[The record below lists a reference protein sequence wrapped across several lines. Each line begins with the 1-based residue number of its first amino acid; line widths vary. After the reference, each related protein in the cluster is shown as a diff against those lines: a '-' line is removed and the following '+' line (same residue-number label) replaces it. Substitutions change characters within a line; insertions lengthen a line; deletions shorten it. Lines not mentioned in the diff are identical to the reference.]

1 MILITHHFRGITMT
15 TNEET
20 TNNIPSTSETTP
32 DTHAT
37 PSLYIKLDWGHF
49 NKNHDM
55 TYVHNGAYSGLWD
68 VRFTVY
74 YRGTIDAKTIKY
86 INITVQAY
94 DRVDEPIGEP
104 FEKKFTGPLEPQNS
118 GIYDYNNFFE
128 GGDYKVFGFLKVVK
142 IIITYMDKTDEE
154 ITNEDTIKA
163 MCTSFADKGLE
174 LPTMKDP
181 IKIDPPEEPPIFMQ
195 IDLEQSDSGRLK
207 LKKLVYIGNK
217 DSKAIRFIDLNIKFY
232 SPSHNVTEMEFT
244 CPDLLPSRSKINN
257 KCWEMYIGDLNSFSI
272 ERIVITYEDNTYV
285 EIPARMI
292 EAMTSKENVD
302 KAEKQLEEILHK
314 EEEAKKAKK
323 AKQKECCSELK
334 NCACDFVK
342 IPNEVAA
349 TYLLMR
355 LNKWCPNDEEMAAN
369 SLTKDLVASACS
381 VALQTMAFDTNNDVT
396 ETHREEAKAFLARF
410 APEMNSEEAYT
421 QAKRKAEEE
430 QRKAREEEEAK
441 ARRKR
446 EEEVRKAQD
455 EAKRKIEKKLEE
467 EEAKAKR
474 EKLIKDVLKTLFRM
488 IIFTLSMIVIWI
500 LLMVVLTGHL

>member
-1 MILITHHFRGITMT
+1 MILITHHFRGITMN

-20 TNNIPSTSETTP
+20 TNNTPSTNETTP

-37 PSLYIKLDWGHF
+37 PSIYIKIDWGHF
-49 NKNHDM
+49 IKTHDM
-55 TYVHNGAYSGLWD
+55 TYVHNGAYSEKEHDGLWD

-74 YRGTIDAKTIKY
+74 YSGTIDAKTIKY

-118 GIYDYNNFFE
+118 GIYDYKDFFE
-128 GGDYKVFGFLKVVK
+128 GGDYKLFGSLKIVK

-163 MCTSFADKGLE
+163 MCTSFADRGLE
-174 LPTMKDP
+174 LSIMKEP
-181 IKIDPPEEPPIFMQ
+181 IKNDPPEEPPIFMQ
-195 IDLEQSDSGRLK
+195 IDLGQSDSGRLK

-244 CPDLLPSRSKINN
+244 YPDLLPPRSKINN
-257 KCWEMYIGDLNSFSI
+257 KCWERYIGDLNSFSI

-285 EIPARMI
+285 EIPERMI

-314 EEEAKKAKK
+314 EEEEKAKQ

-334 NCACDFVK
+334 NRACIFLQ
-342 IPNEVAA
+342 N
-349 TYLLMR
+349 
-355 LNKWCPNDEEMAAN
+355 PNDLTAASLLTVLVAWCTN
-369 SLTKDLVASACS
+369 DEKLTDNYLTKELVASACS
-381 VALQTMAFDTNNDVT
+381 VALQKIAFDTNNNVILAR
-396 ETHREEAKAFLARF
+396 REEAKAFLARF

-421 QAKRKAEEE
+421 QTKRKAQEEE
-430 QRKAREEEEAK
+430 QRKAREEEAK

-446 EEEVRKAQD
+446 EEEVRKAQE
-455 EAKRKIEKKLEE
+455 EAKRKKEE
-467 EEAKAKR
+467 EEAEAKR
-474 EKLIKDVLKTLFRM
+474 KKDTRNGIIWLIIIAFLFFLFM
-488 IIFTLSMIVIWI
+488 FINC
-500 LLMVVLTGHL
+500 